1 MSFENAGST
10 IMSVLFGITDQND
23 RARSV
28 YLERFVHQYSQ
39 PLVDFLCKAKMQT
52 EEDALDLVQSF
63 WVSKLLQPS
72 PNENIVAKYL
82 SAIKRPESDRPLT
95 FRQYLLR
102 SISNQ
107 LLDSLRRKKRLD
119 MQSLDQLEG
128 FDAVSQKDID
138 VFDNAWANRLLRTVV
153 NNVHDECYQNN
164 QMGMWKLFLRQ
175 LILPRLTNSSP
186 PGYAELALAMGFR
199 DARSA
204 SNAVRTVI
212 RKFQSHMRQCI
223 GDYLPVS
230 SLAESDEG
238 VTEEFDEII
247 SLLSKPGALD
257 PVIFGDV
264 LKDCSDVGG
273 LSTRNLSHF
282 SNIGVQ
288 HEDGFL
294 SDPDKTLYA
303 SEVDIECRW
312 LQLRE
317 SSIAQWLKSLGGTLD
332 APSEATFESLAR
344 NEFLPEQ
351 SIMEIRNVAKRAAR
365 EPEDEPV
372 VIFGLIYLLAIA
384 VGFEHHHRIFSSD
397 PLEKIKIRMSQL
409 LAFPWLDNNSKETLQ
424 TFVRVSLGD

>member
-1 MSFENAGST
+1 
-10 IMSVLFGITDQND
+10 MSVLFGITDLND

-28 YLERFVHQYSQ
+28 YMERFVQQYSQ

-72 PNENIVAKYL
+72 PNENLVAKYL
-82 SAIKRPESDRPLT
+82 HARNRPESDRALT

-107 LLDSLRRKKRLD
+107 LLDSLRRKRRLD
-119 MQSLDQLEG
+119 VQSLDQLEG
-128 FDAVSQKDID
+128 FDAVSQRDID

-164 QMGMWKLFLRQ
+164 QMGMWRLFLCQ
-175 LILPRLTNSSP
+175 LILPRLTNSAP

-212 RKFQSHMRQCI
+212 RKFQNHMRHCI

-230 SLAESDEG
+230 SLAESEAG

-257 PVIFGDV
+257 PVIFDDV
-264 LKDCSDVGG
+264 LKDCHVAGG
-273 LSTRNLSHF
+273 MTTRNPSQF
-282 SNIGVQ
+282 SNIDTR
-288 HEDGFL
+288 HEDSFL
-294 SDPDKTLYA
+294 SAAEKTLYA
-303 SEVDIECRW
+303 SEADIECRW

-332 APSEATFESLAR
+332 TPTEATFDSLAR

-372 VIFGLIYLLAIA
+372 VLFGLIYLLAIA
-384 VGFEHHHRIFSSD
+384 VGFEHYQRIFSSD
-397 PLEKIKIRMSQL
+397 PLEKIKIRMGQL
-409 LAFPWLDNNSKETLQ
+409 LEFSWLDNNSKATLRS
-424 TFVRVSLGD
+424 FINASHSD